1 MPKCF
6 NFELRGLA
14 ERHREAQRSPSDS
27 LHGPRQSLQAVLPDQ
42 LHPVCPPPALHRA
55 HQAVPV
61 SGGEPPPP
69 LVNLNA
75 IHLNQ
80 HVLLQQHILEPVRH
94 ALEYYS
100 EMERTTKEEKRTT
113 KA

>member
-1 MPKCF
+1 M
-6 NFELRGLA
+6 
-14 ERHREAQRSPSDS
+14 
-27 LHGPRQSLQAVLPDQ
+27 PDQ
-42 LHPVCPPPALHRA
+42 LHPVRPPATLHRA

-61 SGGEPPPP
+61 SGGDHPNPTSRSEP
-69 LVNLNA
+69 VNLKA
-75 IHLNQ
+75 IHLNC

-100 EMERTTKEEKRTT
+100 EMEKATKEEKRTT